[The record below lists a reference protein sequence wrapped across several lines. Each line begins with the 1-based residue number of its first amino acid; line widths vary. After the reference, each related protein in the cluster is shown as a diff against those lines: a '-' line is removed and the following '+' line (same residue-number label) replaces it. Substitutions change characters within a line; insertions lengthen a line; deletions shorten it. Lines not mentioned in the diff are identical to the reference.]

1 MKISKET
8 TIGLLVVAAIT
19 IFIWGINFLKGNSIF
34 TTDQV
39 FYAQYQ
45 RVDGLK
51 KSSPVTLKGFKI
63 GQIKSIKFSESNID
77 NLIVS
82 FSISDGVQLPKNT
95 TARIVSSDIMGT
107 KEIKI
112 LPGDGKSKLQ
122 AGDTIKGSI
131 EGDLKEQVSMQM
143 LPLKTKAER
152 LMSSVDSVLTVIQ
165 YIFNAD
171 ARDNISQ
178 SLSSIKS
185 TINKLEHTS
194 SNLDTLVSGQRSQM
208 ENIMSNVASITGNL
222 DSNSRNISN
231 ILTNFSSI
239 SDSLKHAEIASTV
252 NNANAALA
260 QVNEIFKQINA
271 GQGSMGAFLKNDSLY
286 FHIESASKHLDELL
300 VDLKAH
306 PKRYVQLSVFGKSDK
321 KDKKKKKK

>member
-1 MKISKET
+1 MKISKEA
-8 TIGLLVVAAIT
+8 TIGILVIAAIT

-34 TTDQV
+34 STDQL
-39 FYAQYQ
+39 FYAKYQ

-51 KSSPVTLKGFKI
+51 KSSPVTLKGFKV
-63 GQIKSIKFSESNID
+63 GQIKSIQFSESNID
-77 NLIVS
+77 DLIVS
-82 FSISDGVQLPKNT
+82 FSVADGFKLPNNT

-107 KEIKI
+107 KEIQI
-112 LPGDGKSKLQ
+112 IPGSSKKALQ

-143 LPLKTKAER
+143 LPLKNKAEK

-178 SLSSIKS
+178 SLKSIKN

-194 SNLDTLVSGQRSQM
+194 GSLDTLVTGQRSHM
-208 ENIMSNVASITGNL
+208 EKILANVESITGNL
-222 DSNSRNISN
+222 ESNGKNIKN

-239 SDSLKHAEIASTV
+239 SDSLKQAEITSTI

-260 QVNEIFKQINA
+260 QVNEIFQQINS
-271 GQGSMGAFLKNDSLY
+271 GKGSMGAFLKNDSLY
-286 FHIESASKHLDELL
+286 HHMESASKHLDELL
-300 VDLKAH
+300 VDLKAN
-306 PKRYVQLSVFGKSDK
+306 PKRYVQVSVFGR
-321 KDKKKKKK
+321 KDKKKK

>member
-1 MKISKET
+1 MKISKEA
-8 TIGLLVVAAIT
+8 TIGTLVLAAIM
-19 IFIWGINFLKGNSIF
+19 IFIWGINFLKGDSIF
-34 TTDQV
+34 STDQL
-39 FYAQYQ
+39 FYAKYE

-63 GQIKSIKFSESNID
+63 GQIKSIQFSDSNIN

-82 FSISDGVQLPKNT
+82 FSVSDGFKLPNNT

-107 KEIKI
+107 KEIQI
-112 LPGDGKSKLQ
+112 IPGQSKTVLQ

-143 LPLKTKAER
+143 LPLKNKAEK

-178 SLSSIKS
+178 SLKSIKN

-194 SNLDTLVSGQRSQM
+194 GSLDTLVSGQRSQM
-208 ENIMSNVASITGNL
+208 EKILANVESITSNL
-222 DSNSRNISN
+222 ESNGENISN

-239 SDSLKHAEIASTV
+239 SDSLKQAEIASTV

-260 QVNEIFKQINA
+260 QVNEIFQQINA
-271 GQGSMGAFLKNDSLY
+271 GKGSMGALLKNDSLY
-286 FHIESASKHLDELL
+286 KHFESASKHLDELL
-300 VDLKAH
+300 VDLKAN
-306 PKRYVQLSVFGKSDK
+306 PRRYVQISVFGR
-321 KDKKKKKK
+321 KDKKKK

>member
-1 MKISKET
+1 MKISKEA
-8 TIGLLVVAAIT
+8 TIGLLVIAAIT

-34 TTDQV
+34 STDQL
-39 FYAQYQ
+39 FYAKYQ

-51 KSSPVTLKGFKI
+51 KSSPVTLKGFKV
-63 GQIKSIKFSESNID
+63 GQIQSIKFSESNIND
-77 NLIVS
+77 LIVS
-82 FSISDGVQLPKNT
+82 FSVGDGFKLPNNT
-95 TARIVSSDIMGT
+95 TARIISSDIMGT
-107 KEIKI
+107 KEIQI
-112 LPGDGKSKLQ
+112 IPGNSKTPLL

-143 LPLKTKAER
+143 LPLKNKAEK

-178 SLSSIKS
+178 SLRSIKN

-194 SNLDTLVSGQRSQM
+194 SSLDTLVTGQRSHM
-208 ENIMSNVASITGNL
+208 EKILANVESITGNL
-222 DSNSRNISN
+222 ESNGKNINN
-231 ILTNFSSI
+231 ILSNFSSI
-239 SDSLKHAEIASTV
+239 SDSLKQAEITSTI

-260 QVNEIFKQINA
+260 QVNEIFQQINS
-271 GQGSMGAFLKNDSLY
+271 GKGSMGAFLKNDSLY
-286 FHIESASKHLDELL
+286 HHMESASKHLDELL

-306 PKRYVQLSVFGKSDK
+306 PKRYVQLSIFGRKDK
-321 KDKKKKKK
+321 GKKKK

>member
-1 MKISKET
+1 MKISKEA

-34 TTDQV
+34 STDQL
-39 FYAQYQ
+39 FYAKYQ

-51 KSSPVTLKGFKI
+51 KSSPVTLRGFKV
-63 GQIKSIKFSESNID
+63 GQIQSIKFSESNIND
-77 NLIVS
+77 LIVS
-82 FSISDGVQLPKNT
+82 FSVGDGFKLPNNT

-107 KEIKI
+107 KEIQI
-112 LPGDGKSKLQ
+112 ITGNSKTVLL

-143 LPLKTKAER
+143 LPLKNKAEK

-178 SLSSIKS
+178 SLTSIKN

-194 SNLDTLVSGQRSQM
+194 GSLDTLVTGQRSNM
-208 ENIMSNVASITGNL
+208 EKILANVESITGNL
-222 DSNSRNISN
+222 ESNGKNINN
-231 ILTNFSSI
+231 ILSNFSSI
-239 SDSLKHAEIASTV
+239 SDSLKQAEIASTV

-260 QVNEIFKQINA
+260 QVNEIFQQINS
-271 GQGSMGAFLKNDSLY
+271 GKGSMGAFLKNDSLY
-286 FHIESASKHLDELL
+286 HHMESASKHLDELL

-306 PKRYVQLSVFGKSDK
+306 PKRYVQLSVFGRKDK
-321 KDKKKKKK
+321 GKKKK

>member
-1 MKISKET
+1 MKISKEA
-8 TIGLLVVAAIT
+8 TIGILVIAAIT

-34 TTDQV
+34 STDQL
-39 FYAQYQ
+39 FYAKYQ

-51 KSSPVTLKGFKI
+51 KSSPVTLKGFKV
-63 GQIKSIKFSESNID
+63 GQIQSIKFSESNID
-77 NLIVS
+77 DLIVS
-82 FSISDGVQLPKNT
+82 FSVADGFKLPNNT

-107 KEIKI
+107 KEIQI
-112 LPGDGKSKLQ
+112 IPGNSKAILQ

-143 LPLKTKAER
+143 LPLKNKAEK
-152 LMSSVDSVLTVIQ
+152 LMSSVDSVLTAIQ

-178 SLSSIKS
+178 SLKSIKN

-194 SNLDTLVSGQRSQM
+194 GSLDTLVSGQRSHM
-208 ENIMSNVASITGNL
+208 EKILANIESITSNL
-222 DSNSRNISN
+222 ESNGENISN

-239 SDSLKHAEIASTV
+239 SDSLKQAEIASTV

-260 QVNEIFKQINA
+260 QVNEIFQQIND
-271 GQGSMGAFLKNDSLY
+271 GKGSMGAFLKNDSLY
-286 FHIESASKHLDELL
+286 HHIESASKHLDELL
-300 VDLKAH
+300 VDLKDH
-306 PKRYVQLSVFGKSDK
+306 PKRYVQVSVFGR
-321 KDKKKKKK
+321 KDKKKKK

>member
-1 MKISKET
+1 MKISKEA
-8 TIGLLVVAAIT
+8 TIGLLVIAAIT

-34 TTDQV
+34 STDQL
-39 FYAQYQ
+39 FYAKYQ

-51 KSSPVTLKGFKI
+51 KSSPVTLKGFKV
-63 GQIKSIKFSESNID
+63 GQIQSIKFSESNIND
-77 NLIVS
+77 LIVS
-82 FSISDGVQLPKNT
+82 FSVGDGFKLPSNT
-95 TARIVSSDIMGT
+95 TARIISSDIMGT
-107 KEIKI
+107 KEIQI
-112 LPGDGKSKLQ
+112 IPGNSKTVLL

-143 LPLKTKAER
+143 LPLKNKAEK

-178 SLSSIKS
+178 SLRSIKN

-194 SNLDTLVSGQRSQM
+194 GSLDTLVTGQRSHM
-208 ENIMSNVASITGNL
+208 EKILANVESITGNL
-222 DSNSRNISN
+222 ESNGKNISN
-231 ILTNFSSI
+231 ILSNFSSI
-239 SDSLKHAEIASTV
+239 SDSLKQAEITSTV

-260 QVNEIFKQINA
+260 QVNEIFQQINS
-271 GQGSMGAFLKNDSLY
+271 GKGSMGAFLKNDSLY
-286 FHIESASKHLDELL
+286 HHMESASKHLDELV

-306 PKRYVQLSVFGKSDK
+306 PKRYVQLSIFGRKDK
-321 KDKKKKKK
+321 EKKKK

>member
-1 MKISKET
+1 MKISKEA
-8 TIGLLVVAAIT
+8 TIGILVIAAIT

-34 TTDQV
+34 STDQL
-39 FYAQYQ
+39 FYAKYQ

-51 KSSPVTLKGFKI
+51 KSSPVTLKGFKV
-63 GQIKSIKFSESNID
+63 GQIQSIKFSESNID
-77 NLIVS
+77 DLIVS
-82 FSISDGVQLPKNT
+82 FSVADGFKLPNNT

-107 KEIKI
+107 KEIQI
-112 LPGDGKSKLQ
+112 QPGNSKKALQ

-143 LPLKTKAER
+143 LPLKNKAEK

-178 SLSSIKS
+178 SLTSIKN
-185 TINKLEHTS
+185 TINKLENTS
-194 SNLDTLVSGQRSQM
+194 SNLDTLVSGQRSHM
-208 ENIMSNVASITGNL
+208 EKILANVESITSNL
-222 DSNSRNISN
+222 ESNGKNINN

-239 SDSLKHAEIASTV
+239 SDSLKQAEIASTV

-260 QVNEIFKQINA
+260 QVNEIFQQIND
-271 GQGSMGAFLKNDSLY
+271 GKGSMGAFLKNDSLY
-286 FHIESASKHLDELL
+286 HHIESASKHLDELL

-306 PKRYVQLSVFGKSDK
+306 PKRYVQVSVFGR
-321 KDKKKKKK
+321 KDRKKK